1 MRELKAAILAILVSS
16 RASRSPDAEVERIL
30 LHVLSERLP
39 ELDSFGK
46 LYLLDPAPTA
56 TERNRCLEL
65 ARSRAEGIP
74 LQHLLGQQTF
84 LEHDYAVNGST
95 LIPRPET
102 EILVASCEE
111 WVLARGTERPLRF
124 AELGLGSG
132 VISCE
137 LLFRF
142 AKATGVASETSPAA
156 IRLAESNLTRW
167 CGPAWSGRLKVL
179 EVSIEVAFAPFV
191 AEAPFDLVISNPPYV
206 SHEDEIEDEVLIHE
220 PAGAL
225 FPFNGDPDYFYKDF
239 ISRAGTLLAPGGAA
253 FFEIPHERADR
264 LEAEF
269 QKCGTKR
276 ISLIPDLTGRPR
288 VLRAE
293 F

>member
-1 MRELKAAILAILVSS
+1 MRELKSSILAILRSS
-16 RASRSPDAEVERIL
+16 RSSRSPDAEAERIL

-46 LYLLDPAPTA
+46 LYLLDPTPTA
-56 TERNRCLEL
+56 TEQIRCLGL

-84 LEHDYAVNGST
+84 LDREYAVNGST

-102 EILVASCEE
+102 EVLVASCEE
-111 WVLARGTERPLRF
+111 WVHLRGPGHPLRF

-137 LLFRF
+137 LLLRF

-156 IRLAESNLTRW
+156 IRLAESNLRRW

-179 EVSIEVAFAPFV
+179 EVSSEVAFAPFA

-206 SHEDEIEDEVLIHE
+206 SREDEVEDEVLTHE

-225 FPFNGDPDYFYKDF
+225 FPWNDDPDYFYKDF
-239 ISRAGTLLAPGGAA
+239 ISRAGTLMAPGGAA
-253 FFEIPHERADR
+253 FFEVPHERADR

-269 QKCGTKR
+269 QRCRAKR